1 MGKYSHLG
9 ENELAT
15 KVINLAFDVHSQL
28 GSGLLENAYK
38 QALYFKLQKEG
49 FFVEIEKEM
58 PVIID
63 DFKLDVGYRIDL
75 LVENKLVLELK
86 SVERLT
92 DIHLAQTINYL
103 KLGNFKLGLILNFNT
118 LRLKNGIKRVANGI
132 IG

>member
-1 MGKYSHLG
+1 MGKYSELD

-15 KVINLAFDVHSQL
+15 RVINLAFDVHSQL

-38 QALYFKLQKEG
+38 QALYFKLQKDG
-49 FFVEIEKEM
+49 FEVEIEKEM
-58 PVIID
+58 PIVID
-63 DFKLDVGYRIDL
+63 DFKLNVGYRIDI

-86 SVERLT
+86 SVDRLH